1 MIRTVFWQDAK
12 DPSRLVGF
20 DVKGHADFGEAG
32 HDLLCAAVSGIVTA
46 ALNTFQEAT
55 DFGDRVQIRC
65 NEGDVSLRVE
75 QSLETSVVMARTF
88 SVPHREKASRP
99 ATQAPSNKTP
109 QYHEQSARYSNWYR
123 HPA

>member
-1 MIRTVFWQDAK
+1 MIRTVFWQDVK

-75 QSLETSVVMARTF
+75 QSLETVQQTVCQTLLLGLQINMEQL
-88 SVPHREKASRP
+88 EKKYP
-99 ATQAPSNKTP
+99 D
-109 QYHEQSARYSNWYR
+109 HIGVEYR
-123 HPA
+123 RSL